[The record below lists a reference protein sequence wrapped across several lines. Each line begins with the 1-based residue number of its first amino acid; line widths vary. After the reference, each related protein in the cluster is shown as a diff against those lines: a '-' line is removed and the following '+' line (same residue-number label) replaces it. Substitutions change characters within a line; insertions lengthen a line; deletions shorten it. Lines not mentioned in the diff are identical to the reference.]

1 MDATI
6 PASLP
11 CETIDGSSSSLAAL
25 IDHIVSKHHAYLRTE
40 LVTLGQLAA
49 RCDAESAQGPQSARD
64 LRQILAAL
72 TEELIHH
79 MHKEECVL
87 FPWIRQLEEN
97 CSSRMACGGTVA
109 APIHVMRE
117 EHEFANQALSRLRWL
132 TADFTPAVDS
142 SDTYRCLVGG
152 LAALDVDLRQ
162 HIHEENDLLFP
173 RALALESAALAHV

>member
-11 CETIDGSSSSLAAL
+11 CEKIDESQSSLSAL

-40 LVTLGQLAA
+40 LVTLGQFAA
-49 RCDAESAQGPQSARD
+49 RCEADSAQGPQSAPD

-87 FPWIRQLEEN
+87 FPWIRQLEVN
-97 CSSRMACGGTVA
+97 SSGRMACGGTVA

-117 EHEFANQALSRLRWL
+117 EHEFANQVCPFPKSL
-132 TADFTPAVDS
+132 P
-142 SDTYRCLVGG
+142 
-152 LAALDVDLRQ
+152 LAAFKSV
-162 HIHEENDLLFP
+162 E
-173 RALALESAALAHV
+173 

>member
-1 MDATI
+1 MNATI

-11 CETIDGSSSSLAAL
+11 CEKIDESQCSLSAL
-25 IDHIVSKHHAYLRTE
+25 IDHIARKHHAYLRTE
-40 LVTLGQLAA
+40 LVALGQLAV
-49 RCDAESAQGPQSARD
+49 RCEAESAHGPQNARD

-72 TEELIHH
+72 TEELVHH

-87 FPWIRQLEEN
+87 FPWIRQLEQN
-97 CSSRMACGGTVA
+97 CSNRMACGGTVA

-132 TADFTPAVDS
+132 TADFTPAVGS
-142 SDTYRCLVGG
+142 SDTYRCLVAG

-162 HIHEENDLLFP
+162 HIHEENDILFP
-173 RALALESAALAHV
+173 RAL